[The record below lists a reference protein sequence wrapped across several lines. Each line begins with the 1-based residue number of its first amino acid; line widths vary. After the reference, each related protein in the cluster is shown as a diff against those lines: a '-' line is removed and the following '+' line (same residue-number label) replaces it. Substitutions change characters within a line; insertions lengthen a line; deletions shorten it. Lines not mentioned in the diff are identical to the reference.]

1 MHPSGLSSQVYT
13 HAPSTFDRM
22 RQFTEQVLFNA
33 KGIRALLIL
42 VVCACS
48 HFSVVG
54 QSQVT
59 VSGPSPSGSTNIS
72 PIERDFIV
80 ANYRHH
86 WSNLLLTDSI
96 LNSYGLPDFVWI
108 DSIAFFKSGTSHPSQ
123 PFALGMWLGQANY
136 TLWNFV
142 ATSWDDLI
150 LNKRVTLIDSNFRLD
165 TTQGE
170 IVFRFQTPYPYW
182 NNGLEIATRSDF
194 GQLPSPPLVGNTGL
208 RWLRTSIGFFSRL
221 ATYRGTTNNF
231 NSWEVGE
238 SPGIIHFPIVRIYY
252 RNRLSRD
259 LGIKSL
265 VSPSFPVIQDSLTT
279 LKVRVMNEGTGLL
292 NAAQLSYQ
300 LDGGN
305 IVTQNFML
313 SLPPDSSTELSFSGS
328 IQIPPSG
335 QFQLSVWVNHVN
347 GGQIDSVST
356 NDTLRRQLSTA
367 ITADTVW
374 VGQQHTFTNLQQVI
388 NRLSTGGNTK
398 PLTVMLTENQL
409 GNFSWSNFAVP
420 ESRRV
425 TITSVNPNIGI
436 QSGVRGPLLR
446 FNNVEGVTVSGLQ
459 FRHNFVSDSADYL
472 FAAVGSKRLELASN
486 RLMGSSSNPR
496 NFLVMLQNCDQMT
509 VRNNHFTN
517 GSKGLVSISNTWNKS
532 ITQHRILAN
541 QFNNQSSHAIHYYGI
556 SASDSVLLESNIIH
570 NTLPPLSNGR
580 GIEVYHSTRLRI
592 QRNSITGQ
600 IGQYGIMLQLFTGS
614 VSQPNSIV
622 NNMVSG
628 NFASASGN
636 ALYLLSDGIF
646 PAYEPNFVHVDHNSL
661 HVRSGLTPAFGL
673 APLRLA
679 NRVTNVNHWAGHTI
693 RNNLMMLSAVTSTNS
708 AAIIAS
714 NMLDLT
720 RVGMVISNNLYHV
733 PGHSQVR
740 GFQNGENFATLAAW
754 RAAYPNSE
762 VGSIV
767 SNPLVFNQNGDN
779 LRPNLNSPLLNAG
792 VVIPGVTIDLDG
804 NTRDLLPDLGA
815 FEGQPLTNSSHLLR
829 IASPATNAQLIAD
842 SSYVLSVWVRNT
854 GINTLNGLRFSHR
867 FGYRDTVTVDWNG
880 SLASGDSLLFSFPQ
894 PLRIRADSMFVPDL
908 RVWTS
913 TLAGTASPNALLD
926 TLVGLYC
933 MRIPAGT
940 YQMGSLSRNL
950 APVESWM
957 RLLSCAGISGP
968 VTLRTDFSNN
978 VLVNQIID
986 LGNILGTSASNTLT
1000 LDEQGDTLRMTSSS
1014 TQVASIRLNGSKH
1027 VQIRNFVIDGAGANV
1042 LPQIWLHNVDTVS
1055 IVNNRFIMQPSLE
1068 TNHSITLG
1076 SITNVLQP
1084 SRSTAL
1090 RIDSNQF
1097 TGWAERAISINGN
1110 SSNLSRR
1117 LQIRHNLI
1125 QPSLEGIFVN
1135 SADTAWISHND
1146 ISMPNGPNGAGTT
1159 RGINLIGTNGEI
1171 HINHNRVY
1179 AFKRSFYNSNSE
1191 VRAISII
1198 GNSIAGKRHW
1208 VYNNLIYDIGTRGIQ
1223 AGITIGG
1230 TVQGDV
1236 AFNTIHLNDTFSIG
1250 EAMGI
1255 QISSNGMRLH
1265 GNNIVIDKQGGTLVT
1280 ALRRE
1285 ANTITANFNNYFVRS
1300 STPAHQLIR
1309 TGTGSFNTLA
1319 AYRQAFPLLDSVS
1332 SEVDPFFENPSA
1344 GQYSPNAL
1352 GLYRNAQP
1360 LTYVTTDFNN
1370 KLRPSIPSRGAIEDS
1385 ILAQETGFEALLG
1398 LRTNTCYVSTAN
1410 TQLATFHNLGS
1421 NTIDSVVVRYRRNQG
1436 AWLRDTAILN
1446 VVGRQQ
1452 VSYPL
1457 GRGNLMLSGNDTVIA
1472 VATSHY
1478 GTSVKR
1484 DSVRIITPPNFR
1496 PLLTVPFLNPFEN
1509 AGSLNNYC
1517 VFTNSQSVVQLMGF
1531 PIAPSLIGQSS
1542 MGMSATSIAQG
1553 WVTANASNAWV
1564 LNPQYLSEMTFFVNP
1579 GRVGPLRMAM
1589 RLAIF
1594 GSTAHN
1600 FFRILVNDVPIAA
1613 QGLSDPT
1620 LTFSNGQQQSLL
1632 YRLDSINTGAPL
1644 KITMQSSVRYAV
1656 DHSTRHVNLIDSLS
1670 VFFGSS
1676 VVFSGLTT
1684 FRDTLCAPT
1693 ARQVQVQA
1701 VPAMG
1706 ASIGGVNLRYS
1717 ADGGPW
1723 NSIPMTTGTAANSY
1737 LATLPAVAGAQR
1749 IRYTAVA
1756 LVGTQNWS
1764 SDTAEF
1770 YNYPFRVELG
1780 PNRTVL
1786 SGLSTT
1792 IRPQFLQSG
1801 ARALRITELMYF
1813 RTGSHSQTTFP
1824 PGISTS
1830 IDEFIEVA
1838 NYSDDSVDLREA
1850 EIAISST
1857 VTSLFTYRFPHGAM
1871 LPPKGRAVVAIGTGV
1886 DNFTDGI
1893 YFLSSPINT
1902 IGFFISNQ
1910 AGAVVLREAGSKQPI
1925 DGLVIN
1931 GTTFPAALGYP
1942 AGIWSGRINGS
1953 GTSGLK
1959 RNNVNAFDSTA
1970 WLLNTAANPSNIGTI
1985 DSTFRV
1991 GPTGS
1996 QIRWRDVNGQ
2006 LVGTGDSIVV
2016 TPIGNTLVRVE
2027 ADWYGCTRQ
2036 DSLTVF
2042 LVPNN
2047 RVDLAITA
2055 IIQPPAVDTFLITA
2069 PLATAIRIKN
2079 LGNVSSGSVLV
2090 ELIANGSLVA
2100 STNVSQGI
2108 AANDSMVA
2116 SLSTWLPVQGTY
2128 DLCFRLTN
2136 AADSIPANNVLCR
2149 NNIYFATSTSFEDLN
2164 GSTVRVYPIPTKN
2177 QLFIQMDEA
2186 NQGIDHN
2193 QWQAI
2198 DATGRKVPLSLLS
2211 TSDNGIIE
2219 LETSMLSNGM
2229 YFLQNVSNHSIR
2241 RVKFVIAD

>member
-1 MHPSGLSSQVYT
+1 M
-13 HAPSTFDRM
+13 F
-22 RQFTEQVLFNA
+22 
-33 KGIRALLIL
+33 
-42 VVCACS
+42 
-48 HFSVVG
+48 
-54 QSQVT
+54 
-59 VSGPSPSGSTNIS
+59 
-72 PIERDFIV
+72 
-80 ANYRHH
+80 
-86 WSNLLLTDSI
+86 TDSV
-96 LNSYGLPDFVWI
+96 LNTLGFPDFVWI
-108 DSIAFFKSGTSHPSQ
+108 DSIAFFKSGTTHPSQ
-123 PFALGMWLGQANY
+123 PFALGIWLGQANHP
-136 TLWNFV
+136 LWNFIPG
-142 ATSWDDLI
+142 SWDDVV
-150 LNKRVTLIDSNFRLD
+150 LNKRAALIDSFFRLD

-170 IVFRFQTPYPYW
+170 IVFRFQTPYAYW
-182 NNGLEIATRSDF
+182 NNGLEIATRSDH
-194 GQLPSPPLVGNTGL
+194 GQLPTPPLVGNLGL
-208 RWLRTSIGFFSRL
+208 RWLRADTDLFARI

-238 SPGIIHFPIVRIYY
+238 SPSSFNFPIVRIYY

-279 LKVRVMNEGTGLL
+279 LKVRVMNEGTSPLTG
-292 NAAQLSYQ
+292 AQLSYQ
-300 LDGGN
+300 IGSGS
-305 IVTQNFML
+305 IVTQSFAFLL
-313 SLPPDSSTELSFSGS
+313 SPDSSAELSFAGN
-328 IQIPPSG
+328 IQIPQSN
-335 QFQLSVWVNHVN
+335 QVQLRVWVNHVN
-347 GGQIDSVST
+347 GGLTDLVST
-356 NDTLRRQLSTA
+356 NDTLRRQLTTA
-367 ITADTVW
+367 ITSDTIW
-374 VGQQHTFTNLQQVI
+374 VGQQQPFTNLQQVI
-388 NRLSTGGNTK
+388 NQLNAGGNTK

-409 GNFSWSNFAVP
+409 GNFSWNNFSVP

-436 QSGVRGPLLR
+436 QSGVRGPLLSFR
-446 FNNVEGVTVSGLQ
+446 NVEGVTVSGLQ
-459 FRHNFVSDSADYL
+459 LRHNFVSDSADYL
-472 FAAVGSKRLELASN
+472 FFAEGSKRLELDSN
-486 RLMGSSSNPR
+486 RLMGSNTNSR
-496 NFLVMLQNCDQMT
+496 NFLVMLRNCDQMT

-541 QFNNQSSHAIHYYGI
+541 QFNNQSSHAIHYYGS

-661 HVRSGLTPAFGL
+661 HVRSGLTPAYGL

-693 RNNLMMLSAVTSTNS
+693 RNNLMMLSAVTSSTNS

-720 RVGMVISNNLYHV
+720 RVGMVISNNHYHV

-762 VGSIV
+762 VGSNIG
-767 SNPLVFNQNGDN
+767 SPLVFNQNADN

-792 VVIPGVTIDLDG
+792 VVIPGVNIDLDG

-880 SLASGDSLLFSFPQ
+880 SLVSGDSLLFSFPQ

-913 TLAGTASPNALLD
+913 TLAGTSSPNALLD

-940 YQMGSLSRNL
+940 YQMGSTSRNL
-950 APVESWM
+950 APVESWL

-968 VTLRTDFSNN
+968 VTLQADFSNN

-986 LGNILGTSASNTLT
+986 LGNILGASASNTLT
-1000 LDEQGDTLRMTSSS
+1000 LDGQGDTLRMTSSS
-1014 TQVASIRLNGSKH
+1014 TQVASIRLNGSKN

-1042 LPQIWLHNVDTVS
+1042 LTQVWLHNVDTVS
-1055 IVNNRFIMQPSLE
+1055 IVNNRFIMPPSFE

-1097 TGWAERAISINGN
+1097 TGWVERAISINGN

-1146 ISMPNGPNGAGTT
+1146 ISMPNGPNGSATA
-1159 RGINLIGTNGEI
+1159 RGINLSGTNGEI

-1179 AFKRSFYNSNSE
+1179 AFKRPFYNSNSE
-1191 VRAISII
+1191 VRAIYII
-1198 GNSIAGKRHW
+1198 SNSIAGKRHW
-1208 VYNNLIYDIGTRGIQ
+1208 IYNNLIYDIGTRGIQ

-1255 QISSNGMRLH
+1255 QIFSNGMRLH

-1285 ANTITANFNNYFVRS
+1285 TNTITANFNNYFVRS

-1509 AGSLNNYC
+1509 ASSLNNYC

-1579 GRVGPLRMAM
+1579 GRVGPFRMAM

-1656 DHSTRHVNLIDSLS
+1656 DHSTRHVNLIDSLTL
-1670 VFFGSS
+1670 FFGPS

-1701 VPAMG
+1701 VPAIG
-1706 ASIGGVNLRYS
+1706 ATLAGVNLRYS

-1723 NSIPMTTGTAANSY
+1723 ISIPMNAGTAANSY

-1756 LVGTQNWS
+1756 QVGTQNWT

-1770 YNYPFRVELG
+1770 YNYPFHVELG
-1780 PNRTVL
+1780 PNRTVP
-1786 SGLSTT
+1786 SGLST
-1792 IRPQFLQSG
+1792 ILRPQLLQVG
-1801 ARALRITELMYF
+1801 ARSLRITELMFF
-1813 RTGSHSQTTFP
+1813 RSGSSIQTTFP
-1824 PGISTS
+1824 PGIPFNP
-1830 IDEFIEVA
+1830 DDLIEVA
-1838 NYSDDSVDLREA
+1838 NYGDASVDLHEA
-1850 EIAISST
+1850 EIAVSST
-1857 VTSLFTYRFPHGAM
+1857 IVSLVTYRFPQGAI
-1871 LPPKGRAVVAIGTGV
+1871 LPPKGRAVVVVGQGI

-1893 YFLSSPINT
+1893 YFWSPPVNINQFFLST
-1902 IGFFISNQ
+1902 Q

-2069 PLATAIRIKN
+2069 PLATAIRVKN
-2079 LGNVSSGSVLV
+2079 LGNVSSGSVLI
-2090 ELIANGSLVA
+2090 ELLANGGLVA
-2100 STNVSQGI
+2100 STNLAQGI
-2108 AANDSMVA
+2108 AANDSLVVTLPA
-2116 SLSTWLPVQGTY
+2116 WLPVQGTY
-2128 DLCFRLTN
+2128 NLCFRLTN
-2136 AADSIPANNVLCR
+2136 AADTIPTNNVLCR
-2149 NNIYFATSTSFEDLN
+2149 NNIYFATSTSFEDFN
-2164 GSTVRVYPIPTKN
+2164 KSTLRVFPIPTKN
-2177 QLFIQMDEA
+2177 QLFIRMGETTQA
-2186 NQGIDHN
+2186 IDHS
-2193 QWQAI
+2193 QWQAM
-2198 DATGRKVPLSLLS
+2198 DATGRTLPLHFVSS
-2211 TSDNGIIE
+2211 TGDGMIE

-2229 YFLQNVSNHSIR
+2229 YFLQNVSNNSIK